1 MPTEGRE
8 RGSPSSDMSDQSAK
22 KQRVEQLPNGSAV
35 KQEVV
40 VHDAAGGAVV
50 AQVNGS
56 RVEVTLKMDIS
67 VLHCP
72 LCFCPLR
79 PPVHK
84 VRSRLS
90 RALSLKSDSLSR
102 SQLRSVT
109 V

>member
-8 RGSPSSDMSDQSAK
+8 RGSPSSAMSDQSAK
-22 KQRVEQLPNGSAV
+22 KARLEPLPNGSAV

-40 VHDAAGGAVV
+40 VYDAAGGAVV
-50 AQVNGS
+50 AQVHGS

-84 VRSRLS
+84 VRSRLL
-90 RALSLKSDSLSR
+90 APFP
-102 SQLRSVT
+102 
-109 V
+109 

>member
-8 RGSPSSDMSDQSAK
+8 RDSPSSAMEQGDQSAK
-22 KQRVEQLPNGSAV
+22 KQRVEPLPNGSAV

-40 VHDAAGGAVV
+40 VYDAAGGAVV
-50 AQVNGS
+50 AQVHGS

-84 VRSRLS
+84 VRSRLL
-90 RALSLKSDSLSR
+90 APFP
-102 SQLRSVT
+102 
-109 V
+109 